1 MIENLK
7 ILTDWPR
14 SKDPQMLKMQGVKV
28 TKMTIFIISP
38 KRLLKLKIE
47 KMDDKKHA
55 DPMEFQHLLQNV
67 DMEFN

>member
-47 KMDDKKHA
+47 KMDDKKPA
-55 DPMEFQHLLQNV
+55 DPKEIQHLLQNV